1 MEGNTV
7 VDHASIVR
15 GAAVAVLSLRQ
26 RLLLLATCCAVL
38 AIHGAY
44 QWSQLHHASKLP
56 YRGVARLIDDPIKRF
71 GGVQVVLLIEG
82 KRYVSVAHSVAGRRL
97 ARGEAGN
104 TVVVSGTRNA
114 LNKSL
119 RLRYASRHVVGEFI
133 VDRVEEQIFP
143 SSPLYRSANNLRA
156 VTQGAANVM
165 PQPVAALFMG
175 LVIGDDRGQSRTMV
189 NSFRNSGLSHLTAVS
204 GQNVAFVLAVF
215 GTLINRTRTWWRLGL
230 TLLVLCWFVVLTRAE
245 PSVLRAAAMAGLSAV
260 SFARGRELSARGALA
275 YSVVLL
281 LALDPL
287 LITSIGFWM
296 SSLATLGLV
305 FITPLLKQHLRGPSW
320 CINPLATTLGAQ
332 VGVLPFSLLLFSS
345 APAISLV
352 TNLLAVPVA
361 GAVMLMGL
369 PMAWV
374 CGLLISLCGSV
385 VLPLC
390 EVVMFPVQCATQW
403 VWWVAVVGER
413 VSPHG
418 TANVVLWLLW
428 ACFLAVIHR
437 SARIFA

>member
-1 MEGNTV
+1 MEGNAV

-15 GAAVAVLSLRQ
+15 GAAVTVLSLRR
-26 RLLLLATCCAVL
+26 RLLLLATCCVVL

-44 QWSQLHHASKLP
+44 QWSQLNHASKLP
-56 YRGVARLIDDPIKRF
+56 YWGVARLIDDPIKRF

-82 KRYVSVAHSVAGRRL
+82 ERYVSVAHSVAGRRL

-156 VTQGAANVM
+156 VTQRAANVM

-230 TLLVLCWFVVLTRAE
+230 TLLLLCWFVVLTRAE
-245 PSVLRAAAMAGLSAV
+245 PSVLRAATMAGLSAV

-305 FITPLLKQHLRGPSW
+305 FVTPLLKQHLRGPSW
-320 CINPLATTLGAQ
+320 CIDPLATTLGAQ
-332 VGVLPFSLLLFSS
+332 VGVLPVSLLLFSS

-361 GAVMLMGL
+361 GAVMLLGL
-369 PMAWV
+369 PVAWL

-390 EVVMFPVQCATQW
+390 EVMMFPVQCATQW

-418 TANVVLWLLW
+418 GANVLLWLLW

>member
-1 MEGNTV
+1 MEGNAV

-15 GAAVAVLSLRQ
+15 GTAVTVLSLRR
-26 RLLLLATCCAVL
+26 RLLLLATCCVVL

-44 QWSQLHHASKLP
+44 QWSQLNHASKLP
-56 YRGVARLIDDPIKRF
+56 YWGVARLIDDPIKRF

-156 VTQGAANVM
+156 VTQRAANVM

-230 TLLVLCWFVVLTRAE
+230 TLLLLCWFVVLTRAE
-245 PSVLRAAAMAGLSAV
+245 PSVLRAATMAGLSAV

-305 FITPLLKQHLRGPSW
+305 FVTPLLKQHLRGPSW
-320 CINPLATTLGAQ
+320 CIDPLATTLGAQ
-332 VGVLPFSLLLFSS
+332 VGVLPVSLLLFSS

-361 GAVMLMGL
+361 GAVMLLGL
-369 PMAWV
+369 PVAWL

-418 TANVVLWLLW
+418 GANVLLWLLW